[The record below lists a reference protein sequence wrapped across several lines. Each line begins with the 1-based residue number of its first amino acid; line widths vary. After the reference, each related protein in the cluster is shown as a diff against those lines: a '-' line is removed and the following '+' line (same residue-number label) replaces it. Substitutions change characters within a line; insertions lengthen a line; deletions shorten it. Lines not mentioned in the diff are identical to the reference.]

1 MFTEKREKIRGRK
14 RKRRKKRK
22 RKTSNQKVMNRKL
35 KEKVGRENI
44 QCIKDQSPKN
54 NLMGKTH

>member
-1 MFTEKREKIRGRK
+1 MFTGKREKIRGRK
-14 RKRRKKRK
+14 GKRRKKRE

-44 QCIKDQSPKN
+44 QCIKGQSPKN
-54 NLMGKTH
+54 MTVIPR